1 MKNNSLLNSQ
11 KSQTKFIFL
20 LLIIISFFGVTDLAI
35 ETGFIKGLEK
45 IYTHFWIIICLLIC
59 LFIQTIHF
67 TSLYKKNYPFLIR
80 QKNQKENLK
89 ILLKQLLIQNS
100 ILILISFFLTSTGL
114 ALKYFGFIS
123 FDGFPHA
130 LFVLIRFS
138 IYLNLLNF
146 FVAIIYWISNIKWT
160 ILTEIIIFIFIFI
173 CPIKVTPFN
182 SFYFNFANYLLANP
196 FTNEI
201 LEITCSII
209 NVFLMTL
216 VDHILFRLAFLK
228 RNDVG

>member
-1 MKNNSLLNSQ
+1 MKNNTLLNGK
-11 KSQTKFIFL
+11 KSQSEFIFL

-35 ETGFIKGLEK
+35 ETGFIKGLET

-89 ILLKQLLIQNS
+89 ILLRQLLIQNS
-100 ILILISFFLTSTGL
+100 TIILISFFLTSTGL
-114 ALKYFGFIS
+114 ALKYFGLLS
-123 FDGFPHA
+123 FECWPHT
-130 LFVLIRFS
+130 LFVLVRLA

-146 FVAIIYWISNIKWT
+146 VIAIIYWISNIKWT
-160 ILTEIIIFIFIFI
+160 ILTEILIFAFLFI

-201 LEITCSII
+201 LEITCSILNI
-209 NVFLMTL
+209 FLITL
-216 VDHILFRLAFLK
+216 VNYILFKLAFLK
-228 RNDVG
+228 KNYVG